1 MKILRRVVF
10 GILVVMLALL
20 LIAGGGAYLFF
31 VRRSWPQM
39 DGTLHVAGLQD
50 RVEVYR
56 DAWGVP
62 HIFAQNEHDVFFAQ
76 GYVHAQDRLW
86 QIEFSR
92 RVAAGRLSEILGE
105 ETLKTD
111 RFLRTIGLYRAAQAD
126 LAVLPSETIDVL
138 QAYADGLNAFVETHR
153 DRLPLEFALLGFQP
167 EPWTPTDSLAWG
179 KVMCLDLGD
188 NWERELLREQLVSAF
203 GEERVQELVPPY
215 PSQGPLI
222 IPPEAKSYAYADS
235 TLLSD
240 YQDVK
245 ATLGICGPHV
255 GSNNWV
261 VDGSKTASG
270 MPLLANDTHLG
281 IQMPSI
287 WYEIHLSAS
296 DLDVVGM
303 SFPGA
308 PGVILGH
315 NRHIAWGV
323 TNLGPDVQDLYV
335 EKINPN
341 NPDQYEFKAQ
351 WEDMTVIHEEIRVKG
366 RDAPVELRV
375 RLTRHGPVLTPVVP
389 EAKEQL
395 ALRWTALDGGQLF
408 RSVHMLNHARD
419 WDEFRHAL
427 RYWDAPSQN
436 FVYADTQGN
445 IGYQAPGRIP
455 IRAKGQGL
463 VPVPGWTGEYEW
475 TGYIPFEE
483 LPFVY
488 NPSTHYVVTANN
500 QIVPDSYPYFIT
512 YEWAKPLRA
521 QRIEQLLH
529 ATDNL
534 TPDDFRDIQAD
545 TYSIPGARLT
555 PYILSLEEE
564 GWLWERATKFLREW
578 DGHVTAESGG
588 AGIFEVTYWRFL
600 VNTFGDELKDAGIVK
615 GDLMRPDPEDDEW
628 LGSPMALLAIVDD
641 RDNEWFDDVRTPEV
655 EDRDDILRRSFQ
667 EAMDFWA
674 NRFGDLIGSKS
685 SQWAWGKIHQATF
698 AHPMGSVKPL
708 NLIFNRGPIPMG
720 GSNDTVDVAGY
731 KLGVFAQEVVPS
743 QRHII
748 DLGDWTQ
755 SRSQHSTGQSG
766 QPIHKH
772 YADMIASWRDVELHP
787 MWYEKDDIEANKKA
801 LLILEP

>member
-1 MKILRRVVF
+1 MKILRKVVF
-10 GILVVMLALL
+10 GILVVMLVLL
-20 LIAGGGAYLFF
+20 LIVGSGAYLFF
-31 VRRSWPQM
+31 VRRSWPQVN
-39 DGTLHVAGLQD
+39 GTLHVAGLQD

-86 QIEFSR
+86 QMEFSR

-126 LAVLPSETIDVL
+126 LAVLPAETVDVL

-167 EPWTPTDSLAWG
+167 ERWTPTDSLAWG

-203 GEERVQELVPPY
+203 GEEKVQELVPPY

-222 IPPEAKSYAYADS
+222 IPPEAKSYAYVDS
-235 TLLSD
+235 ALLSD

-287 WYEIHLSAS
+287 WYEIHLSAG

-308 PGVILGH
+308 PGVIIGH

-335 EKINPN
+335 EKINPD
-341 NPDQYEFKAQ
+341 NPDQYEFKGQ
-351 WEDMTVIHEEIRVKG
+351 WEDMTVLHEEIRVKG
-366 RDAPVELRV
+366 RDAPVELKV
-375 RLTRHGPVLTPVVP
+375 RLTRHGPILTPVVP

-408 RSVHMLNHARD
+408 RSVHMLNRARD
-419 WDEFRHAL
+419 WDEFRYAL

-488 NPSTHYVVTANN
+488 NPPTHYVVTANN
-500 QIVPDSYPYFIT
+500 QIVPDNYPHFIT
-512 YEWAKPLRA
+512 YEWAKPFRA
-521 QRIEQLLH
+521 QRIEQLLQ
-529 ATDNL
+529 AKDSL
-534 TPDDFRDIQAD
+534 TPDDFRDMQAD

-564 GWLWERATKFLREW
+564 GWLWERASKFLREW
-578 DGHVTAESGG
+578 DGYVTAESGG

-615 GDLMRPDPEDDEW
+615 GDLMSPDPKDDEW
-628 LGSPMALLAIVDD
+628 LGSPMALLTIVDD
-641 RDNEWFDDVRTPEV
+641 KDNEWFDDVHTPEV

-667 EAMDFWA
+667 EALDFWG
-674 NRFGDLIGSKS
+674 NRHGDLIGNRS

-698 AHPMGSVKPL
+698 AHPLGGVKPL
-708 NLIFNRGPIPMG
+708 NLIFNRGPVPMG

-731 KLGVFAQEVVPS
+731 KLGVFGQEVVPS
-743 QRHII
+743 QRHIM

-755 SRSQHSTGQSG
+755 SGSQHTTGQSG
-766 QPIHKH
+766 QPFHKH
-772 YADMIASWRDVELHP
+772 YGDMIASWRDVELHP